1 MEGTHQLSGQPG
13 PGALKITKKGVSAIR
28 YSCPWIGVSTVWIG
42 LSTTLTGEAIL
53 AVRDVR
59 IMHVERPVT
68 LSSESVGTGGD
79 VMGSRHPRRYYC
91 RCGTRL
97 AKDNT
102 GRQCARCERDSREK
116 FITPPEVSARFWET
130 EQFRE
135 AFAAQHIG
143 RVFRAY
149 RTHSD
154 HYAVYGRDGISQA
167 LLGQWLGLRQ
177 PKVSRIETGR
187 PIRDLDTL
195 VYWSGVLKVPPRLLW
210 FRLPEDKGQLVIA
223 EPVANGLDACSVTG
237 LREVPGAQ
245 SHGSQPSSEHPD
257 DSERDPVLVA
267 PWNHRGTVEAVVVL
281 SGGGVKRRTF
291 LVLTGPALTAPA
303 HQWLVHEPEPLVSGL
318 AGRRIS
324 AGLVDRLPAM
334 IAELRAMDDVAGGGD
349 VLLLAH
355 YHFSWVA
362 GLLDQASYD
371 DITGRK
377 LHVALAE
384 LGQLVGWTCFDTN
397 QHGLAQRYN
406 IAALRAAH
414 VADDRLLG
422 AHILGSMASQADQRR
437 PAEAVTLID
446 TAVAGTRGRQTSTL
460 LAVLDLRRAYAY
472 ATLKDASAC
481 TAALSRARSHVEQG
495 ATDDDPS
502 YLYWVRPAEITAGAG
517 YCLLQLG
524 RADQAAALIDQG
536 IAMFRA
542 PFDRDR
548 QIYLTLHTEA
558 LLRPGKQRD
567 LDAAAAKGIEALRL
581 AERLSSTRS
590 VERIRDLT
598 WLMKPHAKV
607 PAVQEFLER
616 AKRLM
621 EG

>member
-1 MEGTHQLSGQPG
+1 
-13 PGALKITKKGVSAIR
+13 
-28 YSCPWIGVSTVWIG
+28 
-42 LSTTLTGEAIL
+42 
-53 AVRDVR
+53 
-59 IMHVERPVT
+59 
-68 LSSESVGTGGD
+68 
-79 VMGSRHPRRYYC
+79 MGSRHPRQYYC

-102 GRQCARCERDSREK
+102 GRQCARCQRDSREK
-116 FITPPEVSARFWET
+116 FITPPEVSAQFWET

-149 RTHSD
+149 RTHPD
-154 HYAVYGRDGISQA
+154 HYAVYGREGISQA

-177 PKVSRIETGR
+177 AQVSRIETGR

-195 VYWSGVLKVPPRLLW
+195 VYWAGVIKVPPRLLW
-210 FRLPEDKGQLVIA
+210 FRLPEDKAQLVIA
-223 EPVANGLDACSVTG
+223 EPVANGLDTCSVTG
-237 LREVPGAQ
+237 LRESPGAP
-245 SHGSQPSSEHPD
+245 SHGVPPGSQPSSGPLD
-257 DSERDPVLVA
+257 DFERDPVLVA
-267 PWNHRGTVEAVVVL
+267 PWNHRGNLEAVVML
-281 SGGGVKRRTF
+281 SGGGGVKRRTF
-291 LVLTGPALTAPA
+291 VALTGPALTAPA

-324 AGLVDRLPAM
+324 AGRVDRLPAM
-334 IAELRAMDDVAGGGD
+334 IAELRAMDDLAGGGD
-349 VLLLAH
+349 VLSLAPS
-355 YHFSWVA
+355 HFSWVA
-362 GLLDQASYD
+362 GLLDRASYD
-371 DITGRK
+371 DTTGRK

-397 QHGLAQRYN
+397 QRGLAQRYN

-422 AHILGSMASQADQRR
+422 AHILGSMANQAYPWR

-446 TAVAGTRGRQTSTL
+446 TAVAGSRGHQTPTL
-460 LAVLDLRRAYAY
+460 LAELDLRKAYAY
-472 ATLKDASAC
+472 ATLNDASAC
-481 TAALSRARSHVEQG
+481 TAAISRARSHVEQG
-495 ATDDDPS
+495 ATDDDPP
-502 YLYWVRPAEITAGAG
+502 YQYWVRPAEITVGAG
-517 YCLLQLG
+517 YSLMQLG
-524 RADQAAALIDQG
+524 RADQAADLIDQG
-536 IAMFRA
+536 IAMYGA
-542 PFDRDR
+542 SFDRDR
-548 QIYLTLHTEA
+548 QICLTFHTEA

-567 LDAAAAKGIEALRL
+567 LDAAAGKGIEALHL

-616 AKRLM
+616 AKGLV